1 VHGRGCDA
9 AVFGSGIVVPSH
21 YCYLVEFCVTA
32 GPLERERLLRR
43 SITAVAVAIFIL
55 ASASAAPSRA
65 AQSSE
70 GEAAALPP
78 SIENAVV
85 KVFSTTRPPDLFR
98 PWTKGA
104 VSEVTGSGVVI
115 DGHRILTN
123 AHVVAYASEVQI
135 QSHQGGDRLNAKV
148 AFVSPGI
155 DLAVLTLDDD
165 SFFKGRAPIARSGGL
180 PTTKDAVLV
189 YGYPTGGQTLS
200 VTKGIVSRIE
210 FTFYNF
216 PTSGLRVQ
224 IDAAI
229 NPGNSGG
236 PAVVGDKMIGL
247 AFSKLGGAENIGY
260 IIPVEEIEL
269 FLDRIRTGRTGD
281 KPALFESFQTLENPA
296 LRTFLKLPEDARGI
310 VLQSS
315 IFRDRSSPLRQWDLV
330 TGIARTPI
338 DDQGEIQIAPNV
350 RVKFLYLVQK
360 VASNGV
366 IPLSIVRD
374 GKPLEVKVPVAPE
387 HLTLIQGLH
396 GTYPPYFI
404 YGPLVFSI
412 ATQELVSAIMGRT
425 DTTATLVF
433 TRSPLVTERFVP
445 PSTEREELVV
455 IASPFLPHR
464 LSKGYANHVG
474 SVLEAVNGRPIRG
487 LSHLVTTLRDLEGEL
502 VRFEFS
508 GTGIESMVFP
518 RKEMLATTES
528 LLADNGI
535 RTQASP
541 ELLKLWND
549 KAAH

>member
-1 VHGRGCDA
+1 M
-9 AVFGSGIVVPSH
+9 
-21 YCYLVEFCVTA
+21 
-32 GPLERERLLRR
+32 
-43 SITAVAVAIFIL
+43 L
-55 ASASAAPSRA
+55 ASVAAPPSRA
-65 AQSSE
+65 AQSSDAQA
-70 GEAAALPP
+70 GALPP

-104 VSEVTGSGVVI
+104 VSEVSGSGVVI

-148 AFVSPGI
+148 AFFSPGI

-165 SFFKGRAPIARSGGL
+165 SFFKGRAPIPRSSGL

-210 FTFYNF
+210 FVFYNF

-247 AFSKLGGAENIGY
+247 AFSKLGGADNIGY
-260 IIPVEEIEL
+260 IIPDEEIEL
-269 FLDRIRTGRTGD
+269 FLAATRAGRTGE

-296 LRTFLKLPEDARGI
+296 LRTFLKLPEGARGI
-310 VLQSS
+310 VLQPSP
-315 IFRDRSSPLRQWDLV
+315 FRDRSSPLRPWDLV
-330 TGIARTPI
+330 TAIAKTPI

-350 RVKFLYLVQK
+350 RVKFPYLVQK
-360 VASNGV
+360 VAANGLV
-366 IPLSIVRD
+366 PLSIIRD

-387 HLTLIQGLH
+387 HLTLIPTLH

-412 ATQELVSAIMGRT
+412 ATQEMVNAVMART
-425 DTTATLVF
+425 DTAAALAF
-433 TRSPLVTERFVP
+433 ARSPLVTDRFVP
-445 PSTEREELVV
+445 PSPEREELVV

-464 LSKGYANHVG
+464 LSKGYANHLG
-474 SVLEAVNGRPIRG
+474 SVLESVNGRPIHS
-487 LSHLVTTLRDLEGEL
+487 LSHLVTTLRDLNDEL
-502 VRFEFS
+502 VLFEFA
-508 GTGIESMVFP
+508 GTGVESMVFP
-518 RKEMLATTES
+518 RKEMLAATES

-541 ELLKLWND
+541 ELLKLWTE
-549 KAAH
+549 APAH